1 MVKHYGPKIF
11 DRAHYSSFVSKYK
24 ESYIEGDRVYTL
36 RPRHFSNPL
45 VVFLNTI
52 NEKEGIGKNMK
63 DMPFRI
69 LKDDRALTFLS
80 NEDVDIY
87 F

>member
-1 MVKHYGPKIF
+1 
-11 DRAHYSSFVSKYK
+11 
-24 ESYIEGDRVYTL
+24 
-36 RPRHFSNPL
+36 
-45 VVFLNTI
+45 VFLNTI